1 MMKLSMNK
9 IYKFGRFAQDKPSI
23 QIITQELLA
32 KKSINKIVNDNL
44 LTYMYRRRQRY
55 VKVQRLE

>member
-44 LTYMYRRRQRY
+44 LTYR
-55 VKVQRLE
+55 